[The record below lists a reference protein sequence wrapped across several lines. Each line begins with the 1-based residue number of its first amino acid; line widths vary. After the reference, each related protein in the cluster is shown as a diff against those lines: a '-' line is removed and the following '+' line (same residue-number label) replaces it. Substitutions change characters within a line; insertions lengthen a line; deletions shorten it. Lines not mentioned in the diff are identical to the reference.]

1 MICDINREIWL
12 EVDGGIGIS
21 NIETVMHAGANV
33 LAAGAAVFKGD
44 RVENVKELSK
54 LIAD

>member
-1 MICDINREIWL
+1 M
-12 EVDGGIGIS
+12 DGGIGIS

-33 LAAGAAVFKGD
+33 LVAGSAVFKGD